1 MHMQFLKSLV
11 MFVPVRYKYD
21 ASIAICLYTCRN
33 LLVLINTKLTDLW
46 FMFFLWQFIGHYKC
60 ICISLTVRIQ
70 VLVFK

>member
-46 FMFFLWQFIGHYKC
+46 FMFFCGN
-60 ICISLTVRIQ
+60 SLDITSAFVYH
-70 VLVFK
+70 